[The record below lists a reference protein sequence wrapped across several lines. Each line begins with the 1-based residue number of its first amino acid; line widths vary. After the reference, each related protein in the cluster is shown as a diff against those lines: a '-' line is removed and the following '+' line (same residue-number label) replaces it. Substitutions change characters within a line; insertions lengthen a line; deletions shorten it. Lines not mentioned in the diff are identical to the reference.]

1 MEFEVHFETP
11 QFRFSIGKR
20 WKRSNAAKRLP
31 PSPSKLP
38 IVGNM
43 NRLIVSQPH
52 HTLRK
57 LAQKHKALMHLQLGE
72 ISSIVISSPCL
83 AKEILKTHDL
93 AFAIRTQFLS
103 AKIICYKCSD
113 IAVREYGDYW
123 RHMRKTVL
131 ILKLHVCRAALGRNS
146 HPLFS
151 LKSKLL
157 DVRHKLDTVLDSII
171 DHHIDNLAWT
181 KTATGEFDHKNLTDA
196 LLRVKERGD
205 LQFLS
210 TNDDIKAVLMVMF
223 FLVTFSSYAL
233 QVTPSCSSRFLENA
247 GRNVKL
253 MDISFPTNK
262 MPGQLEDPKF
272 WDDLDSN
279 KPKRFENNSID
290 FNGSHSEYVPFGA
303 GRRIC
308 PGIPFGFA
316 NIELPLALLLYHFNR
331 KLLNG
336 PISSDFDMEDL
347 VRIIAPTKKNL
358 RLLATLYDPSPD
370 LPTQTL

>member
-1 MEFEVHFETP
+1 MKLPFNF
-11 QFRFSIGKR
+11 FAFSLFLAFIVGIGKR

-123 RHMRKTVL
+123 RHMRKL
-131 ILKLHVCRAALGRNS
+131 CSPELY
-146 HPLFS
+146 
-151 LKSKLL
+151 
-157 DVRHKLDTVLDSII
+157 II

-233 QVTPSCSSRFLENA
+233 QWLRHKSKYENLHRKYTIEESDVQELEYLKLVIKENFRLHPR
-247 GRNVKL
+247 RNVKL

-303 GRRIC
+303 GRRIF